1 VAAEIQDLSYLRNA
15 VGVFEDFLLSNEIYW
30 PMGRMRLSLGR
41 LLLALTRLQAR
52 PLPAGEKSEFERLER
67 QIMQARDHW
76 RTNWERKAA
85 REIPARL
92 TLWRDY
98 LEDLFREP
106 KEHAAEYRYEVRLR
120 VMLEL
125 LMQEAHGA
133 AGAQAGEL
141 ALLDQRLRNALMP
154 GDFIWEA
161 EMARGFPPQPFWYL
175 YGLPR
180 S

>member
-1 VAAEIQDLSYLRNA
+1 MPAEIEDLSYLRNA
-15 VGVFEDFLLSNEIYW
+15 AGVLEDFLLSNEIFW
-30 PMGRMRLSLGR
+30 PMGHMRLSLGR
-41 LLLALTRLQAR
+41 LLLGLTRLQAQ
-52 PLPAGEKSEFERLER
+52 PLSASEQVDFERLEQ
-67 QIMQARDHW
+67 QITRARDHW
-76 RTNWERKAA
+76 RTHWERKAA

-92 TLWRDY
+92 NLWRGF

-125 LMQEAHGA
+125 LMQEAQGA
-133 AGAQAGEL
+133 EGAQAGDL
-141 ALLDQRLRNALMP
+141 ALLDQRLRDAFIP

-161 EMARGFPPQPFWYL
+161 EMARGFPPRPFWYL